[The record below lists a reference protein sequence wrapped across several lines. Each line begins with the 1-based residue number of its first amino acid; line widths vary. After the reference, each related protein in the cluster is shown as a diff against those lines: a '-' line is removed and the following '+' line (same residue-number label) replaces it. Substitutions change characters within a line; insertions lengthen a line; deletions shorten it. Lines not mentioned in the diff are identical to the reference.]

1 MEESNLDYLKKLN
14 PEVELDDEIQKTFE
28 ANDVQNYTPN
38 NCSTLVN
45 QPFVPLLVNSP
56 SNTILAKYIG
66 AYTPDLFR
74 QCWLS
79 PGIELPDLCP
89 TVEIN
94 SILYTFDQKLID
106 KDTIKA
112 FLYHGFS
119 SNIYTNYIAE
129 NLYQKKAPYPNAA
142 YQDFI
147 LFINHFQ
154 KELYTENYGNFE
166 SFGYYFIQKYP
177 RYTLMN
183 QLLQFIFEI
192 SRFHGASTTGKILCN
207 YYLPWN
213 ASLSCKAEIYTTNQ
227 LDLSL
232 SPPIMNNVYQLYN
245 QWQAGSLQGS
255 NGTFVDIFFFYQNLF
270 ITLDIFK
277 DVFRD
282 VVLQFSYQITKKE
295 YCPKPYMTKRA
306 YLECAK
312 LYQIYT
318 DNKLRL
324 QPNA

>member
-1 MEESNLDYLKKLN
+1 MEDSNLAYMKELYPEIPLDEELKNTFQANNVENYN
-14 PEVELDDEIQKTFE
+14 PNT
-28 ANDVQNYTPN
+28 
-38 NCSTLVN
+38 CSKLVN
-45 QPFVPLLVNSP
+45 TIFVPLLVNSP
-56 SNTILAKYIG
+56 SNAILAKYIG
-66 AYTPDLFR
+66 SYTPDLFR

-79 PGIELPDLCP
+79 PNIELPFICP

-94 SILYTFDQKLID
+94 SLLYTFEQNLIE
-106 KDTIKA
+106 KDLIKG

-129 NLYQKKAPYPNAA
+129 NLYHKKAPFPNAS

-213 ASLSCKAEIYTTNQ
+213 ASISCKSEIYTTNQ

-232 SPPIMNNVYQLYN
+232 NAPIMNNVYQLYN
-245 QWQAGSLQGS
+245 QWQAGTLNNSS
-255 NGTFVDIFFFYQNLF
+255 STTIDIFYYYQNLF

-282 VVLQFSYQITKKE
+282 VVLQFSYEITKKDF
-295 YCPKPYMTKRA
+295 CPKPYMTKKA

-312 LYQIYT
+312 LYQIYI

-324 QPNA
+324 QPKP